1 MLWLI
6 DIEVAITHTKPFY
19 GDRLVLG
26 LCINIRFEPMLTMWK
41 LIEMKMKKPNNT
53 NEQT

>member
-19 GDRLVLG
+19 GDRLVYQHK
-26 LCINIRFEPMLTMWK
+26 IRTHAYNVK
-41 LIEMKMKKPNNT
+41 AYR
-53 NEQT
+53 NENEKI